1 MSDRIGFNTPS
12 TLTSMGGYGFEELI
26 SSSGVTSTTD
36 RFAIIQ
42 AKGDTVFS
50 FVNDVPKGI
59 QSNASF
65 TMIDGDV
72 LYGYF
77 NSINV
82 ASGKLRVYFTQ
93 E

>member
-1 MSDRIGFNTPS
+1 MSGRNGFNTPS
-12 TLTSMGGYGFEELI
+12 LLTAMGGYGFEELI

-77 NSINV
+77 HSIDV

>member
-1 MSDRIGFNTPS
+1 MSRIGFNTPS
-12 TLTSMGGYGFEELI
+12 ALTAMGGYGFQELI
-26 SSSGVTSTTD
+26 ASSPVTSLTD

-42 AKGDTVFS
+42 AKGDTNFS
-50 FVNDVPKGI
+50 FVNDVPNGI
-59 QSNASF
+59 LTDASF

-72 LYGYF
+72 LYGF
-77 NSINV
+77 FHSINV